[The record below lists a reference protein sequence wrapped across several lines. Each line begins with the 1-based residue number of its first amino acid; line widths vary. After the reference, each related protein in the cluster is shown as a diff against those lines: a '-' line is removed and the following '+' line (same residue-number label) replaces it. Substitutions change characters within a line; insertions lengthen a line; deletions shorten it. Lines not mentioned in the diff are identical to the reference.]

1 MNVTYRDVVRN
12 SSKPKKVT
20 RQRVAP
26 LVNGS
31 LRLPERLGEIE
42 SKSVS
47 WVNEFSA
54 CLSGWLVC
62 PNGVGGQV
70 CGLCFLSTTDPNLHI
85 MEPAR
90 QMLLGLP
97 QSGSTLRGLIKLA
110 IEAPNPE
117 WIDLPGQ

>member
-1 MNVTYRDVVRN
+1 MTYHDVVRN
-12 SSKPKKVT
+12 SSKQKKVT

-47 WVNEFSA
+47 RVNEFSA

-62 PNGVGGQV
+62 SLDTNE
-70 CGLCFLSTTDPNLHI
+70 NL
-85 MEPAR
+85 M
-90 QMLLGLP
+90 
-97 QSGSTLRGLIKLA
+97 K
-110 IEAPNPE
+110 IETWLE
-117 WIDLPGQ
+117 RDLP